1 MNSSAD
7 MAFILSTK
15 PTANIAPNLSIP
27 FRRATRFHSFV
38 EKDNTFIVLDTED
51 DFMSAREW
59 NWFINE
65 VNNLQT
71 QNVFVFMQTNLKFTS
86 ARGNKA
92 LLKDVL
98 SGAAER
104 GHTVYTFYNNS
115 LTGSTP
121 EDGVRYISTPGFSSD
136 ITASNS
142 RVSSKLRLLQ

>member
-1 MNSSAD
+1 M
-7 MAFILSTK
+7 
-15 PTANIAPNLSIP
+15 
-27 FRRATRFHSFV
+27 
-38 EKDNTFIVLDTED
+38 
-51 DFMSAREW
+51 
-59 NWFINE
+59 
-65 VNNLQT
+65 NNLQT

-86 ARGNKA
+86 AKGNKA

-136 ITASNS
+136 ITASNFPS
-142 RVSSKLRLLQ
+142 LSSKLRFITVDIDSRQHVTYQIKQLY